1 METFSAGNDLQSGN
15 TSCIVSYMT
24 TDTSSREQT
33 TDTSIVWEDPPRQNA
48 RGRLSPKRI
57 AMMEN
62 PGKWMLWS
70 EAAVSSSASHL
81 RKAGFQV
88 TTRSLPGTNKARVYT
103 RWPAR
108 RAVVRNVQTQNNQ

>member
-1 METFSAGNDLQSGN
+1 
-15 TSCIVSYMT
+15 MT

-33 TDTSIVWEDPPRQNA
+33 KDIIIWEDPPKA
-48 RGRLSPKRI
+48 YSRGQVSVKRI
-57 AMMEN
+57 AMVEN

-70 EAAVSSSASHL
+70 EAAGSSSANHL

-88 TTRSLPGTNKARVYT
+88 TTRAIPGTNKARVYT

-108 RAVVRNVQTQNNQ
+108 RAVRPIQTQNNQ